1 MTSQQTYKN
10 FCTAIANTS
19 KKTGKELSEHI
30 AEVNRQTY
38 IFLFNDSSIRK
49 RDMNKDQLN
58 ILEQHQRQVIDALV
72 N

>member
-1 MTSQQTYKN
+1 MTSKQTYKL
-10 FCTAIANTS
+10 FCQAIAEKS

-38 IFLFNDSSIRK
+38 IFLFNDSNIRK
-49 RDMNKDQLN
+49 RDMTPEQLLK
-58 ILEQHQRQVIDALV
+58 LETHLNAITRAIK